1 MKQLHKWKDIKAAG
15 RSAERVRQL
24 EQEALDELR
33 DMDLRA
39 IREAAGL
46 TQEELAAK
54 VDISQSHLSRMEGG
68 ELGSLPTLS
77 AVQRSGR
84 QPLPLEPLE
93 QLGLVSLAP
102 AFDHDRELGRR
113 RIGCGALGQFLL
125 RRVGLPV
132 EVGL

>member
-68 ELGSLPTLS
+68 ELGSLPTLRKV
-77 AVQRSGR
+77 VQ
-84 QPLPLEPLE
+84 
-93 QLGLVSLAP
+93 
-102 AFDHDRELGRR
+102 
-113 RIGCGALGQFLL
+113 ALGGEIEVTAIINGK
-125 RRVGLPV
+125 RVRLAGA
-132 EVGL
+132 